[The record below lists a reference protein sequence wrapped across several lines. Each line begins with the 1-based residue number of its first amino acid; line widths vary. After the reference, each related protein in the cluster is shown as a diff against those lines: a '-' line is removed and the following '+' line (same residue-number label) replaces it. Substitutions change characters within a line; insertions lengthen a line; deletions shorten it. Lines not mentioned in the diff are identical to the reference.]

1 MKIVTKKAWFD
12 KKVNRIRKIGETQE
26 VTEERYKEITET
38 LKAFKNVTWVEP
50 VEEEVEEVTGAE
62 FPEYE
67 NITAKEIRALLD
79 EQEIKYNSSDS
90 KQDLYDL
97 LTRE

>member
-12 KKVNRIRKIGETQE
+12 KKVNKIRKIGETQE

-50 VEEEVEEVTGAE
+50 VEEEVTGAK
-62 FPEYE
+62 FPEYD
-67 NITAKEIRALLD
+67 NITAKEIKALLD

>member
-12 KKVNRIRKIGETQE
+12 KKVNRIRQIGETQE

-38 LKAFKNVTWVEP
+38 LKAFKNATWVYP
-50 VEEEVEEVTGAE
+50 VEEEVTDAE
-62 FPEYE
+62 FPEYG

>member
-12 KKVNRIRKIGETQE
+12 KKVNKIRKIGETQE

-38 LKAFKNVTWVEP
+38 LKAFKNVIWVEP
-50 VEEEVEEVTGAE
+50 VEEEVTGAE
-62 FPEYE
+62 FPEYD
-67 NITAKEIRALLD
+67 NITAKEIKALLD

-90 KQDLYDL
+90 KKDLYDL

>member
-12 KKVNRIRKIGETQE
+12 KKVNRIRQIGETQE

-50 VEEEVEEVTGAE
+50 VEEEVTGAE
-62 FPEYE
+62 FPEYG

>member
-12 KKVNRIRKIGETQE
+12 KKVNKIRQIGETQE

-50 VEEEVEEVTGAE
+50 VEEEVTDAE

-67 NITAKEIRALLD
+67 NITAKEIKALLD

>member
-12 KKVNRIRKIGETQE
+12 KKVNRIRQIGETQE
-26 VTEERYKEITET
+26 VTEGRYKEITET

-50 VEEEVEEVTGAE
+50 VEEVKEVTDAE

>member
-12 KKVNRIRKIGETQE
+12 KKVNRIRQIGETQE
-26 VTEERYKEITET
+26 VTEERYKDITET

-50 VEEEVEEVTGAE
+50 VEEEEVTGAK
-62 FPEYE
+62 FPEYD